1 MTVAHGARLK
11 GIGFNYSALCLEPL
25 EYVSLLKA
33 RAPCIWSLHK
43 SVISFTCLERCLS
56 PYIIMVASID
66 QHLAALYRLRRFG
79 IKFGLST
86 ISRLLR
92 GLGNPQDRFSSI
104 HVAGTNGKGSIAA
117 FLSSIL
123 AHGGYGVGLYTS
135 PHLVRFNE
143 RIQINGRAISDQDVA
158 HVAEAVQRVYTQGEP
173 PTFFECATAMAFYHF
188 ASERVDWAV
197 LETGMGGRYDATNV
211 VHPEVSII
219 SNISL
224 EHQDYL
230 GKTLSDI
237 AGEKAGIIKPGTGVV
252 TGVRQEKALGVI
264 EQVAKE
270 KGAPLCRLGKEIRI
284 RKNKDGSFTYVG
296 MYRRWPGAKIEMI
309 GEHQIT
315 NAALALGAVDLLLEK
330 GLHLTDEAIYTGL
343 AATRWPGRLEVVSRR
358 PLVLL
363 DGAHNP
369 SAARILRKFLQD
381 SIDFQRLIMVVGIL
395 RDKAWRPMLRELAG
409 VADAMILTR
418 PQYERAADPYEL
430 AGFVRTLSQDITVVP
445 HLPDAVSLALDK
457 AGHGDGVCITGSLYT
472 VGDAKAY
479 LASRGFDSY

>member
-1 MTVAHGARLK
+1 MFLQV
-11 GIGFNYSALCLEPL
+11 
-25 EYVSLLKA
+25 
-33 RAPCIWSLHK
+33 
-43 SVISFTCLERCLS
+43 
-56 PYIIMVASID
+56 D
-66 QHLAALYRLRRFG
+66 DHLAALYRLRRFG

-86 ISRLLR
+86 ISRLSR

-123 AHGGYGVGLYTS
+123 THGGYRVGLYTS

-143 RIQINGRAISDQDVA
+143 RIQINGQAISDKDVA
-158 HVAEAVQRVYTQGEP
+158 HVAEAVQCVYTQGEP

-197 LETGMGGRYDATNV
+197 LETGMGGRYDATNI

-230 GKTLSDI
+230 GNTIAEI
-237 AGEKAGIIKPGTGVV
+237 AGEKAGIIKPGAGIV
-252 TGVRQEKALGVI
+252 TGTRQEKALGVI
-264 EQVAKE
+264 EQVAKD
-270 KGAPLCRLGKEIRI
+270 KGVALCRLGKEIRI
-284 RKNKDGSFTYVG
+284 RKNKDGSFTYLG
-296 MYRRWPGAKIEMI
+296 MNRRWPGVKIGMI
-309 GEHQIT
+309 GEHQTT

-343 AATRWPGRLEVVSRR
+343 ASTRWPGRLEVVSRG
-358 PLVLL
+358 PLVIL

-369 SAARILRKFLQD
+369 SAARILRKFLED
-381 SIDFQRLIMVVGIL
+381 AVNCRRLIMVVGIL
-395 RDKAWRPMLRELAG
+395 GDKAWRPMLRELAG
-409 VADAMILTR
+409 VADTMILTR

-430 AGFVRTLSQDITVVP
+430 AGFARTLSQDTTVIP
-445 HLPDAVSLALDK
+445 HLPDAVSLGLDQ
-457 AGHGDGVCITGSLYT
+457 AVVSDAVCITGSLYT

-479 LASRGFDSY
+479 LAGRGIGSA